1 MRKKLQIGYFF
12 ALFFNSINA
21 SIKEYLADIFSVNNS
36 NYQDFSWYMQDE
48 QTIKDSLCTMGWG
61 LFKSIHINDRFEN
74 KYDLYQ
80 LSQNLKKID
89 ESIKYEQNPALDSKD
104 FLYKKSTRKFKQ
116 LATQNP
122 FDKENQHKII
132 NIRKF
137 LHLFCTIDPFLSS
150 EKIVEKLHLNNYW
163 ILHDHYINYALK
175 IDLLSKIIDPEL
187 HHIIDKSYL
196 NLIDPLFK
204 IKISETDKNTNC
216 IYDWRKSND
225 VEWYEKITTKS
236 LNLFLTQMSPE
247 TDNSDILNIAFNNID
262 TCSIANLIRKEINSF
277 IQSRLE
283 CIIKIQALIRKY
295 NEGYLISK
303 KETSCKLIQSY
314 IRSFNQCIGK
324 KLSQE
329 NIFKSNPYNNNV
341 PNEIWNKIIFSCTPE
356 SLTDLMCVNKRL
368 YNLITQN
375 SDLII
380 NTAQKLDDSIEFDLT
395 QFNNENWTS
404 WMNFPNK
411 NKGKQDIIFQ
421 QIIDP
426 FNKKNQNKIKSIR
439 MLISTIN
446 DSSKNSDEI
455 ALKLQLYNYCF
466 FYNQYF
472 TYALKALAY
481 INSFSSDHLK
491 EYLILWDKNFYPII
505 SNDFIIEEQ
514 YENYNFFHMNI
525 WGSCFNANAIT
536 IPILQNISDLQNI
549 NMIRI
554 KPSDFLRYLKK
565 ERKCFISDRFIQ
577 YFDNPTRE
585 TKNNLLEYEKKY
597 QNALIKLQSYIRKY
611 NAESFLLNY
620 PHSIVT
626 IQSYIRR
633 KLCYKTL
640 IELIR
645 AKVIQKKDA
654 AQIIQNHIRRVREEN
669 KLEYEKQYQNTVIT
683 IQKHCRKIAAEQLK
697 IDLRKKALHKSTLRN
712 QFLNNLDS
720 LSEEI
725 SRKRVLLK
733 IMIST
738 ASVIVLFMLYKAIC
752 YYKKPC

>member
-1 MRKKLQIGYFF
+1 
-12 ALFFNSINA
+12 
-21 SIKEYLADIFSVNNS
+21 
-36 NYQDFSWYMQDE
+36 
-48 QTIKDSLCTMGWG
+48 MGWG
-61 LFKSIHINDRFEN
+61 LFKSIHINDRFED
-74 KYDLYQ
+74 KYDFYELAENIQ
-80 LSQNLKKID
+80 EID
-89 ESIKYEQNPALDSKD
+89 QSIRHEENPALDSKD
-104 FLYKKSTRKFKQ
+104 FLYQKSTRKYKQ

-122 FDKENQHKII
+122 FDKDNQHKII

-150 EKIVEKLHLNNYW
+150 DKILELARLRLNNYW
-163 ILHDHYINYALK
+163 ILHDHYIKYALK

-187 HHIIDKSYL
+187 HCIIDRSYL
-196 NLIDPLFK
+196 NLIDPFFK
-204 IKISETDKNTNC
+204 ITITETDKNTHC
-216 IYDWRKSND
+216 IYDWRNSSG
-225 VEWYEKITTKS
+225 VQWHEKTTTKS

-247 TDNSDILNIAFNNID
+247 TDNQDILDVAFNNID
-262 TCSIANLIRKEINSF
+262 TCPIANIIRKEIHAF
-277 IQSRLE
+277 IQNHLE
-283 CIIKIQALIRKY
+283 CIITIQAFIRKY
-295 NEGYLISK
+295 NVNCLISK
-303 KETSCKLIQSY
+303 QESSCTFIQSY
-314 IRSFNQCIGK
+314 IRSFNQCMK
-324 KLSQE
+324 EKLHQE
-329 NIFKSNPYNNNV
+329 NIFKSNHYNKDL
-341 PNEIWNKIIFSCTPE
+341 PDDIWDNIIFSCTPE

-404 WMNFPNK
+404 WMDIPNK
-411 NKGKQDIIFQ
+411 NKTKQKHVFQ
-421 QIIDP
+421 QIISP
-426 FNKKNQNKIKSIR
+426 FNKNNQNKIKSIR
-439 MLISTIN
+439 MLISTMN

-491 EYLILWDKNFYPII
+491 EYLKLWDKNFYPII
-505 SNDFIIEEQ
+505 SDNFIIEEQ

-525 WGSCFNANAIT
+525 WSSCFNANAIT
-536 IPILQNISDLQNI
+536 IPISQNISDLQNI

-554 KPSDFLRYLKK
+554 KPSDFLCYLKK
-565 ERKCFISDRFIQ
+565 ERKCFISDQFIQ

-611 NAESFLLNY
+611 NTESFLFNY
-620 PHSIVT
+620 PHSVVT

-669 KLEYEKQYQNTVIT
+669 KLEYEKQYQNAVIT
-683 IQKHCRKIAAEQLK
+683 IQKYCRKIAAKQLK
-697 IDLRKKALHKSTLRN
+697 IDLRKKALHKSTLHN
-712 QFLNNLDS
+712 LFLNNLNF
-720 LSEEI
+720 LSERI
-725 SRKRVLLK
+725 SRKRALLK